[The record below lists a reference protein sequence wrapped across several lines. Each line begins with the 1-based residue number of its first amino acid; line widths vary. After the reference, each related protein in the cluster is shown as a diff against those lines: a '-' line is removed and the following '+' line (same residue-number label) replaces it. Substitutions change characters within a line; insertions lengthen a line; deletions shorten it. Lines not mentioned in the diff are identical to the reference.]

1 MVSLLRYCKASWDT
15 KSLSPRFSTCIW
27 LILRS
32 ESTRGVRRYRQLH
45 NGAVA
50 TPVCRSAVRR
60 RTNDTLPLPA
70 TKTWQPSRHV
80 RAVRLVL
87 RTEGRPQL
95 GLLVD
100 EDGEVEDEDPHRRV
114 PEEDDVPEEQRLPDD
129 DRRERHVNRV
139 PHVPVHASHHEVT
152 RRGHGCGRPQ
162 PLKREP
168 RERLQNDRDAR
179 QDQDG
184 AHDTYGERFPRGRL
198 EPPAC
203 DPPRPQTKDCPRS
216 NYQEEGGPEDGDQ
229 AHGHLVWDGWR
240 ESSRKAEGGRRIADG
255 IAKLR

>member
-1 MVSLLRYCKASWDT
+1 
-15 KSLSPRFSTCIW
+15 
-27 LILRS
+27 
-32 ESTRGVRRYRQLH
+32 
-45 NGAVA
+45 
-50 TPVCRSAVRR
+50 
-60 RTNDTLPLPA
+60 
-70 TKTWQPSRHV
+70 
-80 RAVRLVL
+80 
-87 RTEGRPQL
+87 

-100 EDGEVEDEDPHRRV
+100 EDGEVEDEDPDRRV

-129 DRRERHVNRV
+129 DRREGHVNRV

-168 RERLQNDRDAR
+168 RERLQKDPDAP
-179 QDQDG
+179 
-184 AHDTYGERFPRGRL
+184 HDTEGERFPRGRL
-198 EPPAC
+198 EPPPR

-240 ESSRKAEGGRRIADG
+240 ESNNPPPCGRVRYPTRLTTANV
-255 IAKLR
+255 AS